1 MFRKTRL
8 MAISPSGT
16 SVFPSPQKPTFPN
29 SNSTRNQ
36 VDKEPLCRCAT
47 SLNHYITSINFSYV
61 TQKKWPCFSDLLV
74 GKYVNMLKECHFSME
89 GTYTSEGPFLSKMV
103 YIKGYGVGPRGGNS
117 KCKTLFSSSSP
128 QNHAYWSQQILTVW
142 YFFMT
147 GKKEAGSEIF
157 SCLLTSNTKITG
169 ESL

>member
-1 MFRKTRL
+1 
-8 MAISPSGT
+8 
-16 SVFPSPQKPTFPN
+16 
-29 SNSTRNQ
+29 
-36 VDKEPLCRCAT
+36 
-47 SLNHYITSINFSYV
+47 
-61 TQKKWPCFSDLLV
+61 
-74 GKYVNMLKECHFSME
+74 MLKECHFSME

-157 SCLLTSNTKITG
+157 SCLLTSNTKMTG
-169 ESL
+169 ESLWSWLYSVHCRVNSKYSEESRRGGFGVGGTNVTSLSVREKITTIWIKEYSKLY